1 MSQVP
6 PDLKYSSTHQW
17 AKQETDG
24 TVTVG
29 ITDHA
34 QAELGDLVFVDLPE
48 VGNAV
53 QAGRPCMVV
62 ESVKSA
68 SDVHAPVSG
77 EIVEINRAVA
87 DRPEQINEQP
97 YEAWLLRIRPADS
110 SELDALLDAEAYR
123 SLIGAV

>member
-6 PDLKYSSTHQW
+6 SDLKYSSTHQW
-17 AKQETDG
+17 AKKETDG

-48 VGNAV
+48 VGNSV

-87 DRPEQINEQP
+87 DRPERINEQP
-97 YEAWLLRIRPADS
+97 YEAWLLRIHPADP
-110 SELDALLDAEAYR
+110 SELDALLDAEAYL

>member
-24 TVTVG
+24 RVTVG

-48 VGNAV
+48 VGNSV

-87 DRPEQINEQP
+87 DRPEQINDQP
-97 YEAWLLRIRPADS
+97 YEAWLLRIHPADP
-110 SELDALLDAEAYR
+110 SELDALLDAEAYL